1 MALNVSALFT
11 PKGIQEVIFQ
21 AKGVAALVPAL
32 VNSGIGGAHG
42 AKATAVVPAN
52 LARYRLTTAREL
64 EQGYATCPERV
75 ALIDDTGAITYRQL
89 RNNARTLA
97 KHLLSLGLDEIRLGI
112 MARNGRGIV
121 TPMAAKGYAGASI
134 YLLNVS
140 SSKEQ
145 LAGSIKEC
153 GINVLIID
161 DEFADRMPTEVL
173 GDTPVIIGFD
183 TASEGTGTEPYEVAE
198 HNYPLMKD
206 IVAHPERLK
215 DVKLPMFPRH
225 GMIVLMSSGTTGIPK
240 GIMRNEPVFPVVVAT
255 LMGTIPWRADQKVQV
270 TASMFHTWGW
280 AAINLALGARNTVV
294 THRIFNPEV
303 VLDDIERYKLEGMV
317 SSPVFYKQMIQAD
330 PDKKYDT
337 STLEFIASAGNA
349 VSPQLVKDVHGRF
362 GPILCNAYGSTELAL
377 ASAATAEQVAK
388 DPTTAGK
395 IASGTKLRII
405 GKDGREKPRGE
416 IGEVFLTNETAL
428 IGYTNPDKKVNKKE
442 GLVSIG
448 DLGFID
454 EDNHLHIVGR
464 ADDMIIVGGEN
475 VHPQSVIEILEEMP
489 GIKDVHAQG
498 VEDDLTFA
506 RVAVWVVRN
515 DDEAGNSL
523 SDDSI
528 REFVRENLADH
539 SVPRDV
545 HFIDELPRNPTGKVV
560 PRLL

>member
-1 MALNVSALFT
+1 MALNVSALFN

-32 VNSGIGGAHG
+32 VNSGIIGAHG
-42 AKATAVVPAN
+42 AKATAVLPAN

-121 TPMAAKGYAGASI
+121 TPTAAKGYAGASI

-161 DEFADRMPTEVL
+161 DEFADRMPTDIL
-173 GDTPVIIGFD
+173 SDTPVIIGFD

-294 THRIFNPEV
+294 THRIFNPES

-330 PDKKYDT
+330 PEKKYDT

-377 ASAATAEQVAK
+377 ASAATAEQVTK

-405 GKDGREKPRGE
+405 GKDGLEKPRGE

-475 VHPQSVIEILEEMP
+475 VHPQSVIEILEEMS

-506 RVAVWVVRN
+506 RIAVWVVRR
-515 DDEAGNSL
+515 DDEAGHSL
-523 SDDSI
+523 NDDSI

>member
-32 VNSGIGGAHG
+32 VNSGIIGAHG
-42 AKATAVVPAN
+42 AKATAVLPAN

-161 DEFADRMPTEVL
+161 DEFADRMPTEIL

-294 THRIFNPEV
+294 THRIFNPES

-448 DLGFID
+448 DLGYID

-515 DDEAGNSL
+515 DDKAGNSL
-523 SDDSI
+523 SDESI
-528 REFVRENLADH
+528 REFVRENLAA
-539 SVPRDV
+539 
-545 HFIDELPRNPTGKVV
+545 
-560 PRLL
+560 

>member
-1 MALNVSALFT
+1 MALNVSALFN

-32 VNSGIGGAHG
+32 VNSGIIGAHG
-42 AKATAVVPAN
+42 AKATAVLPAN

-161 DEFADRMPTEVL
+161 DEFADRMPTDIL
-173 GDTPVIIGFD
+173 SDTPVIIGFD

-294 THRIFNPEV
+294 THRIFNPES

-330 PDKKYDT
+330 PEKKYDT

-388 DPTTAGK
+388 NPTTAGK

-405 GKDGREKPRGE
+405 GKDGLEKPRGE

-475 VHPQSVIEILEEMP
+475 VHPQSVIEILEEMS

-515 DDEAGNSL
+515 DDEAGHSL
-523 SDDSI
+523 NDDSI

>member
-11 PKGIQEVIFQ
+11 PKGVQEVVFQ

-32 VNSGIGGAHG
+32 IKSGIVGAHG
-42 AKATAVVPAN
+42 GKATAVLPAN

-64 EQGYATCPERV
+64 EQGYATCPERI
-75 ALIDDTGAITYRQL
+75 ALIDDTGAMTYRQL
-89 RNNARTLA
+89 RNDARTLA
-97 KHLLSLGLDEIRLGI
+97 KHLLSFGLDEIRLGI

-145 LAGSIKEC
+145 LAGSIEEC

-161 DEFADRMPTEVL
+161 DEFAERMPTDIL
-173 GDTPVIIGFD
+173 GDIPLLIGFD
-183 TASEGTGTEPYEVAE
+183 TASEGTGTEPYEVIE

-206 IVAHPERLK
+206 IVAHPERVQ
-215 DVKLPMFPRH
+215 DIKLPMFPRH

-255 LMGTIPWRADQKVQV
+255 LMGTIPWRADQKIQI

-280 AAINLALGARNTVV
+280 AAVNIALGARNTIV
-294 THRIFNPEV
+294 THRLFNPES
-303 VLDDIERYKLEGMV
+303 VLDDIERFKLDGMV
-317 SSPVFYKQMIQAD
+317 SSPVFYKQMIQED

-337 STLEFIASAGNA
+337 SSMQFIASAGNA
-349 VSPQLVKDVHGRF
+349 VSPQLVKEVHGRF

-395 IASGTKLRII
+395 IASGTKLRIM

-416 IGEVFLTNETAL
+416 IGEIFLFNETAL
-428 IGYTNPDKKVNKKE
+428 IGYTNPDKSVRKNE

-448 DLGFID
+448 DLGYID
-454 EDNHLHIVGR
+454 ENNHLHVVGR

-498 VEDDLTFA
+498 VEDELTFA

-515 DDEAGNSL
+515 NDEAGNAL
-523 SDDSI
+523 TDESI
-528 REFVRENLADH
+528 RDFVRDNLADH

-545 HFIDELPRNPTGKVV
+545 HFINELPRNPTGKVV

>member
-1 MALNVSALFT
+1 MALNVSALFN

-32 VNSGIGGAHG
+32 VNSGIIGAHG
-42 AKATAVVPAN
+42 AKATAVLPAN

-161 DEFADRMPTEVL
+161 DEFADRMPTDIL
-173 GDTPVIIGFD
+173 SDTPVIIGFD

-294 THRIFNPEV
+294 THRIFNPES

-330 PDKKYDT
+330 PEKKYDT

-388 DPTTAGK
+388 NPTTAGK

-405 GKDGREKPRGE
+405 GKDGLEKPRGE

-515 DDEAGNSL
+515 DDEAGHSL
-523 SDDSI
+523 NDDSI

>member
-32 VNSGIGGAHG
+32 VNSGIIGTHG
-42 AKATAVVPAN
+42 AKATAVLPAN

-89 RNNARTLA
+89 RNNARTLS

-330 PDKKYDT
+330 PEKKYDT

-428 IGYTNPDKKVNKKE
+428 IGYTNPDKKVTKKE

-448 DLGFID
+448 DLGYID

>member
-1 MALNVSALFT
+1 MALNVSALFN

-32 VNSGIGGAHG
+32 VNSGIIGAHG
-42 AKATAVVPAN
+42 AKATAVLPAN

-161 DEFADRMPTEVL
+161 DEFADRMPTDIL
-173 GDTPVIIGFD
+173 SDTPVIIGFD
-183 TASEGTGTEPYEVAE
+183 TASEGTGTEPYEAAE

-294 THRIFNPEV
+294 THRIFNPES

-330 PDKKYDT
+330 PEKKYDT

-349 VSPQLVKDVHGRF
+349 VSPQLVKDVHGHF

-405 GKDGREKPRGE
+405 GKDGLEKPRGE

-515 DDEAGNSL
+515 DDEAGHSL
-523 SDDSI
+523 NDDSI

>member
-32 VNSGIGGAHG
+32 VNSGIIGAHG
-42 AKATAVVPAN
+42 AKATAVLPAN

-161 DEFADRMPTEVL
+161 DEFADRMPTDIL
-173 GDTPVIIGFD
+173 SDTPVIIGFD

-294 THRIFNPEV
+294 THRIFNPES

-330 PDKKYDT
+330 PEKKYDT

-405 GKDGREKPRGE
+405 GKDGLEKPRGE

-475 VHPQSVIEILEEMP
+475 VHPQSVIEILEEMS

-506 RVAVWVVRN
+506 RIAVWVVRR
-515 DDEAGNSL
+515 DDEAGHSL
-523 SDDSI
+523 NDDSI

>member
-32 VNSGIGGAHG
+32 VNSGIIGAHG
-42 AKATAVVPAN
+42 AKATAVLPAN

-161 DEFADRMPTEVL
+161 DEFADRMPTDIL
-173 GDTPVIIGFD
+173 SDTPVIIGFD

-294 THRIFNPEV
+294 THRIFNPES

-330 PDKKYDT
+330 PEKKYDT

-405 GKDGREKPRGE
+405 GKDGLEKPRGE

-523 SDDSI
+523 NDDSI
-528 REFVRENLADH
+528 RKFVRENLADH